1 MANMIEELLDKYQR
15 TTKRKTKNN
24 MGEIMQKY
32 LLHIEPIE
40 ITEEEYKDIKKIGF
54 EDWIFEQAELQNIEQ
69 NRIEKIKEKR

>member
-1 MANMIEELLDKYQR
+1 
-15 TTKRKTKNN
+15 

-69 NRIEKIKEKR
+69 NRIEKIK

>member
-1 MANMIEELLDKYQR
+1 MIEELLDKYQR